1 MTDLTKATNTEQE
14 INDIA
19 SQIPINRLAQ
29 PEEIS
34 KVVMFLTSD
43 LNTYITGQNIIV
55 DGGFSIV

>member
-1 MTDLTKATNTEQE
+1 MSDLTKATNTEKE

-19 SQIPINRLAQ
+19 NQIPINRLAQ

-34 KVVMFLTSD
+34 KVVMFLASD